1 MESPHGDPETES
13 ARAFLFVVQNEK
25 TREDAKK
32 GMDGRTE
39 EKRTAVA
46 APGARSDIA
55 EARKNIDRIDRE
67 MAELFAERMQAA
79 AVVAAYKEEHGL
91 PVEDKARE
99 AEMIARNTERLPP
112 AYRPYYR
119 NFLVGTITESKRY
132 QRLLVSGLRVAY
144 SGVEGAFA
152 HVATMRIFGE
162 PGEKVA
168 CPDFATAYR
177 SVESGACHCAVLPI
191 ENSYAGDVGQVM
203 DLAWRGSLTISGIYD
218 LPLSQCL
225 LAKPGVTL
233 AEVREVVSHPQA
245 LAQCQ
250 PYLRRQ
256 GWIQTT
262 AVNTAVAARTVAAGE
277 RREVAVIAARET
289 ADLYGLQVLENDINE
304 QKSNTTRF
312 AVFSPAA
319 CEIKP
324 SDNHFVLLFSCKN
337 QPGAL
342 GDAISVISRHDYNLK
357 CLKSHPTGVENWAYY
372 FYAEGEG
379 NLGTEAGQTMRRELE
394 RVCNSVRVL
403 GSFSGERMLNRTDA

>member
-39 EKRTAVA
+39 EKRTAAA

-67 MAELFAERMQAA
+67 MAELFAERMRAA

-312 AVFSPAA
+312 AVFSTAA

>member
-1 MESPHGDPETES
+1 
-13 ARAFLFVVQNEK
+13 
-25 TREDAKK
+25 
-32 GMDGRTE
+32 MDGRTE
-39 EKRTAVA
+39 EKRTAA
-46 APGARSDIA
+46 AEPGARSDIA

-79 AVVAAYKEEHGL
+79 AVVAAYKEKHGL

>member
-39 EKRTAVA
+39 EKRTAAA

-99 AEMIARNTERLPP
+99 AEIIARNTERLPP

>member
-39 EKRTAVA
+39 EKRTAA
-46 APGARSDIA
+46 AEPGARSDIA

-79 AVVAAYKEEHGL
+79 AVVAAYKEKHGL

>member
-39 EKRTAVA
+39 EKRTAA
-46 APGARSDIA
+46 AEPGARSDIA

-262 AVNTAVAARTVAAGE
+262 AVNKAVAARTVAAGE

-289 ADLYGLQVLENDINE
+289 AELYGLQVLENDINE

>member
-39 EKRTAVA
+39 EKRTAAA

-312 AVFSPAA
+312 AVFSTAA

>member
-1 MESPHGDPETES
+1 
-13 ARAFLFVVQNEK
+13 
-25 TREDAKK
+25 
-32 GMDGRTE
+32 MDGRTE
-39 EKRTAVA
+39 EKRTAAA

-289 ADLYGLQVLENDINE
+289 AELYGLQVLENDINE

-357 CLKSHPTGVENWAYY
+357 CLKSHPTGVENWVYY

>member
-25 TREDAKK
+25 TREDVKK
-32 GMDGRTE
+32 GMDGRAE

-403 GSFSGERMLNRTDA
+403 GSFSGERMLNRADA

>member
-39 EKRTAVA
+39 EKRTAAA

-55 EARKNIDRIDRE
+55 EARKNIDRIDRK

-342 GDAISVISRHDYNLK
+342 GDAMSVISRHDYNLK

-403 GSFSGERMLNRTDA
+403 GSFSGERMLNRADA

>member
-39 EKRTAVA
+39 EKRTAA
-46 APGARSDIA
+46 AEPGARSDIA

-91 PVEDKARE
+91 PVEDKERE

-262 AVNTAVAARTVAAGE
+262 AVNTAVPARTVAAGE

>member
-39 EKRTAVA
+39 EKRTAA
-46 APGARSDIA
+46 AVPGARSDIA

-119 NFLVGTITESKRY
+119 NFLVGTIAESKRY

-403 GSFSGERMLNRTDA
+403 GSFSGERMLNRTDT

>member
-39 EKRTAVA
+39 EKRTAAA

-304 QKSNTTRF
+304 QKSNPTRF

-379 NLGTEAGQTMRRELE
+379 NLGTEVGQTMRRELE

-403 GSFSGERMLNRTDA
+403 GSFSGEQMLNRTDA

>member
-39 EKRTAVA
+39 EKRTAAA

-262 AVNTAVAARTVAAGE
+262 AVNTAVAARAVAAGE

-403 GSFSGERMLNRTDA
+403 GSFSEERMLNRTDA

>member
-1 MESPHGDPETES
+1 
-13 ARAFLFVVQNEK
+13 
-25 TREDAKK
+25 
-32 GMDGRTE
+32 
-39 EKRTAVA
+39 
-46 APGARSDIA
+46 
-55 EARKNIDRIDRE
+55 

-91 PVEDKARE
+91 PVEDKERE

>member
-39 EKRTAVA
+39 EKRTAA
-46 APGARSDIA
+46 AEPGARSDIA

-319 CEIKP
+319 CEVKP

>member
-39 EKRTAVA
+39 EKRTAAA

-342 GDAISVISRHDYNLK
+342 GDAIFVISRHDYNLK

>member
-39 EKRTAVA
+39 EKRTAAA

-55 EARKNIDRIDRE
+55 EARQNIDRIDRE

-289 ADLYGLQVLENDINE
+289 AELYGLQVLENDINE

>member
-1 MESPHGDPETES
+1 
-13 ARAFLFVVQNEK
+13 
-25 TREDAKK
+25 
-32 GMDGRTE
+32 MDGRTE
-39 EKRTAVA
+39 EKRTAAA

-112 AYRPYYR
+112 AYRPYYQ

-394 RVCNSVRVL
+394 RVCNSARVL

>member
-39 EKRTAVA
+39 EKRTAAA

-79 AVVAAYKEEHGL
+79 AVVAAYKEDHGL

-289 ADLYGLQVLENDINE
+289 AELYGLQVLENDINE

-312 AVFSPAA
+312 AVFSTAA

>member
-39 EKRTAVA
+39 EKRTAA
-46 APGARSDIA
+46 AEPGARSDIA

-79 AVVAAYKEEHGL
+79 AVVAAYKKEHGL

>member
-1 MESPHGDPETES
+1 
-13 ARAFLFVVQNEK
+13 
-25 TREDAKK
+25 
-32 GMDGRTE
+32 MDGRTE
-39 EKRTAVA
+39 EKRTAAA

-55 EARKNIDRIDRE
+55 EARKNIDRIDRK

-203 DLAWRGSLTISGIYD
+203 DLARRGSLTISGIYD

>member
-277 RREVAVIAARET
+277 RCEVAVIAARET

-312 AVFSPAA
+312 AVFSTAA

-403 GSFSGERMLNRTDA
+403 GSFSGERMLNRTDT

>member
-39 EKRTAVA
+39 EKRAAAA

-289 ADLYGLQVLENDINE
+289 AELYGLQVLENDINE

>member
-39 EKRTAVA
+39 EKRTAA
-46 APGARSDIA
+46 AEPGARSDIA

-262 AVNTAVAARTVAAGE
+262 AVNTAVAARTIAAGE

-319 CEIKP
+319 CEVKP

>member
-39 EKRTAVA
+39 EKRTAEA

-55 EARKNIDRIDRE
+55 EARQNIDRIDRE

>member
-1 MESPHGDPETES
+1 
-13 ARAFLFVVQNEK
+13 
-25 TREDAKK
+25 
-32 GMDGRTE
+32 MDGRTE
-39 EKRTAVA
+39 EKRTAEA

-262 AVNTAVAARTVAAGE
+262 AVNTAVAARMVAAGE

>member
-39 EKRTAVA
+39 EKRTAAA

-262 AVNTAVAARTVAAGE
+262 AVNTAAAARTVAAGE

>member
-1 MESPHGDPETES
+1 
-13 ARAFLFVVQNEK
+13 
-25 TREDAKK
+25 
-32 GMDGRTE
+32 MDGRTE
-39 EKRTAVA
+39 EKRTAAA

-289 ADLYGLQVLENDINE
+289 AELYGLQVLENDINE

-403 GSFSGERMLNRTDA
+403 GSFSGERMLNQTDA

>member
-55 EARKNIDRIDRE
+55 EARKDIDRIDRE

>member
-1 MESPHGDPETES
+1 
-13 ARAFLFVVQNEK
+13 
-25 TREDAKK
+25 
-32 GMDGRTE
+32 MDGRTE
-39 EKRTAVA
+39 EKRTAAA

-55 EARKNIDRIDRE
+55 EARKNIDWIDRK

>member
-1 MESPHGDPETES
+1 
-13 ARAFLFVVQNEK
+13 
-25 TREDAKK
+25 
-32 GMDGRTE
+32 MDGRTE
-39 EKRTAVA
+39 EKRTAEA

-79 AVVAAYKEEHGL
+79 TVVAAYKEEHGL

>member
-1 MESPHGDPETES
+1 
-13 ARAFLFVVQNEK
+13 
-25 TREDAKK
+25 
-32 GMDGRTE
+32 MDGRTE
-39 EKRTAVA
+39 EKRTAA
-46 APGARSDIA
+46 AEPGARSDIA

-203 DLAWRGSLTISGIYD
+203 DLAWRGSLTISGTYD

-403 GSFSGERMLNRTDA
+403 GSFSGERMLNRADA

>member
-1 MESPHGDPETES
+1 
-13 ARAFLFVVQNEK
+13 
-25 TREDAKK
+25 
-32 GMDGRTE
+32 MDGRTE
-39 EKRTAVA
+39 EKRTAAA

-312 AVFSPAA
+312 AVFSTTA

-379 NLGTEAGQTMRRELE
+379 NLGTEAGADHAPRAGAGLQQRARAGELFRGADAEPNGCLKLFFQT
-394 RVCNSVRVL
+394 
-403 GSFSGERMLNRTDA
+403 GSFAPPANRNRPKLPQW

>member
-39 EKRTAVA
+39 EKRTAA
-46 APGARSDIA
+46 AEPGARSDIA

-262 AVNTAVAARTVAAGE
+262 AVNTAVAARTVAARE

>member
-39 EKRTAVA
+39 EKRTAAA

-289 ADLYGLQVLENDINE
+289 ANLYGLQVLENDINE